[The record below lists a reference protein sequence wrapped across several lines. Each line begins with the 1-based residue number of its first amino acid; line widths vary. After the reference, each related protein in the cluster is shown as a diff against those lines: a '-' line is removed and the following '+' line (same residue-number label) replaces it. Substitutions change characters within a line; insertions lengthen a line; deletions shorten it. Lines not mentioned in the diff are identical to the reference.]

1 LRSLH
6 LALGVAAFAL
16 FVLTG
21 QYMHWILDHL
31 RGLPDGPRLMY
42 RTSHIY
48 LLWSALLN
56 LVLGSYLR
64 PAGTRRARGA
74 QVVGSLLLLAGPIL
88 LTASFFLESNHAD
101 LVRPS
106 ARLAIQ
112 LALAGSALHAFA
124 SIGPREVDNPDA

>member
-1 LRSLH
+1 LRALH
-6 LALGVAAFAL
+6 FGLGVAAFAL

-31 RGLPDGPRLMY
+31 RGMPDGPRLMY

-56 LVLGSYLR
+56 TL
-64 PAGTRRARGA
+64 
-74 QVVGSLLLLAGPIL
+74 VGSLLLLAGPFL
-88 LTASFFLESNHAD
+88 LTASFLLESEHAD
-101 LVRPS
+101 LFRPA

-112 LALAGSALHAFA
+112 LALAGTVLHAVA
-124 SIGPREVDNPDA
+124 ARRARDTGPREEMPL